1 MTEHTLIQA
10 KEVTKVYQTKDGF
23 VRLEAG
29 ATAAPKDDDAKDA
42 KIDLAGWSLGGMVL
56 ATSDA
61 QGRIDA
67 TPRGGAPGFVKVPD
81 DHTLLLGDAP
91 GNNRLDALQ
100 NLLDNPRAGL
110 LFMVPGVDETLRV
123 NGRVVLSTDPADV
136 AACSDGRRLPKV
148 VLRLTVE
155 EAFLHCAKACMRSR
169 LWHADAQVERE
180 RLPTMG
186 QMIHEQIG
194 LDAPPETQAQM
205 LARYQQDL

>member
-1 MTEHTLIQA
+1 MQITTLQQLRALYAEPTERARRKQLDALDRHCKAFIALSP
-10 KEVTKVYQTKDGF
+10 F
-23 VRLEAG
+23 V
-29 ATAAPKDDDAKDA
+29 
-42 KIDLAGWSLGGMVL
+42 VL

-61 QGRIDA
+61 SGRVDA
-67 TPRGGAPGFVKVPD
+67 TPRGGAPGFVVVPD

-155 EAFLHCAKACMRSR
+155 EAFLHCAKAFMRSQ
-169 LWHADAQVERE
+169 LWSEASRIPRD
-180 RLPTMG
+180 RLPTMN
-186 QMIHEQIG
+186 QMIHDQLG
-194 LDAPPETQAQM
+194 LDAPPESQVDM
-205 LARYQQDL
+205 VRRYLPDL

>member
-1 MTEHTLIQA
+1 MHITTHKQLRSLYTQPTERAQRKQLSALDQHCRAFIALSP
-10 KEVTKVYQTKDGF
+10 F
-23 VRLEAG
+23 V
-29 ATAAPKDDDAKDA
+29 
-42 KIDLAGWSLGGMVL
+42 VL

-61 QGRIDA
+61 PGRVDA

-123 NGRVVLSTDPADV
+123 NGQVVLSTDPDDV

-155 EAFLHCAKACMRSR
+155 EAFLHCAKAFMRSR